1 MGYCENSGMGY
12 VALSFT
18 EIYNY
23 MKATQTPLTPSEV
36 MLIRKA
42 SQSYVSETYNKN
54 PFAKEPY
61 FVEKEMLKEPD
72 FIVEYADDKVSVG
85 EDDKVAVKPPPQIL
99 APTGIETQEGVMT
112 DEAEKNGN

>member
-23 MKATQTPLTPSEV
+23 MKATQTPLTSSEV

-61 FVEKEMLKEPD
+61 FVEKEIPLKNYILLS
-72 FIVEYADDKVSVG
+72 IVL
-85 EDDKVAVKPPPQIL
+85 IL
-99 APTGIETQEGVMT
+99 TIVVVIYFFLWNQANCQKICF
-112 DEAEKNGN
+112 

>member
-61 FVEKEMLKEPD
+61 FVEKEIPLNDNIYTMLG
-72 FIVEYADDKVSVG
+72 IS
-85 EDDKVAVKPPPQIL
+85 PP
-99 APTGIETQEGVMT
+99 
-112 DEAEKNGN
+112 N

>member
-18 EIYNY
+18 EIHNY
-23 MKATQTPLTPSEV
+23 IQLTGFSLNSSEV

-61 FVEKEMLKEPD
+61 FVEKEIPLNDNIYTMLG
-72 FIVEYADDKVSVG
+72 IA
-85 EDDKVAVKPPPQIL
+85 PP
-99 APTGIETQEGVMT
+99 
-112 DEAEKNGN
+112 K